1 MNAAVLDAR
10 RPLNSEKG
18 TNHMAAT
25 EDQIT
30 DLAQV
35 IANQAEAVATG
46 NVVGPRYSAIKRLQ
60 NNVDTLAAWVG
71 DDRT

>member
-1 MNAAVLDAR
+1 
-10 RPLNSEKG
+10 
-18 TNHMAAT
+18 MAAT